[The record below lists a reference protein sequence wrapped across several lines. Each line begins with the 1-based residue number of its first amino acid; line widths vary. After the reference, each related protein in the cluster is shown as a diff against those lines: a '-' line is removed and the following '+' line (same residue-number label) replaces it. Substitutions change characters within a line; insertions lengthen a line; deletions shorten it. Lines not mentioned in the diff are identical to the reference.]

1 MDDLE
6 KVETIRTKCN
16 VSYTDAKAA
25 LDAADGNV
33 LDAIIWLESQGK
45 TQTTSAHAATE
56 SAPADEP
63 SAEMVAAQAA
73 YEKSSE
79 KTDFSKKM
87 DSVWEYLKKLFRL
100 SLDTKFI
107 ATRRDAIILNI
118 PILIPIVA
126 LFAWGATIWLMLIG
140 LFFGMRYRIDS
151 DGDVPGSINN
161 LMDHAA
167 DGRTAVDLALERD
180 YDLILLDVLLPQLNG
195 MEVLRRVRKHKDVP
209 VIMVTARDA
218 VMDKVAG
225 LDAGADD
232 YLTKPFAIEEL
243 FARIRVALKR
253 SEAVRAASGV
263 GGVGAGEGV
272 ASGAVGNAAAIPPT
286 GDSAKTSAVPS
297 PATLAVGS
305 VALDPDRREVTVG
318 GSPIVLTAR
327 EFDVLALL
335 MAHAETVLTRERIAH
350 EALGYEYVGDTN
362 NVDVHIAHLRAKIE
376 DAGGARIIQTVRG
389 VGYVCR
395 A

>member
-56 SAPADEP
+56 SEPVDEP

-87 DSVWEYLKKLFRL
+87 DGVWEYLKKLFRL

-118 PILIPIVA
+118 A

-161 LMDHAA
+161 LMNHAA
-167 DGRTAVDLALERD
+167 DA
-180 YDLILLDVLLPQLNG
+180 
-195 MEVLRRVRKHKDVP
+195 
-209 VIMVTARDA
+209 
-218 VMDKVAG
+218 
-225 LDAGADD
+225 ADD
-232 YLTKPFAIEEL
+232 IKQNLNDDK
-243 FARIRVALKR
+243 
-253 SEAVRAASGV
+253 
-263 GGVGAGEGV
+263 
-272 ASGAVGNAAAIPPT
+272 
-286 GDSAKTSAVPS
+286 
-297 PATLAVGS
+297 
-305 VALDPDRREVTVG
+305 
-318 GSPIVLTAR
+318 
-327 EFDVLALL
+327 
-335 MAHAETVLTRERIAH
+335 
-350 EALGYEYVGDTN
+350 
-362 NVDVHIAHLRAKIE
+362 
-376 DAGGARIIQTVRG
+376 
-389 VGYVCR
+389 
-395 A
+395 